1 MEKNELKEKIVEK
14 INKELI
20 ECAQMCSELDNKM
33 QKVKDAS
40 NIESL

>member
-1 MEKNELKEKIVEK
+1 MEKNELKENIEK